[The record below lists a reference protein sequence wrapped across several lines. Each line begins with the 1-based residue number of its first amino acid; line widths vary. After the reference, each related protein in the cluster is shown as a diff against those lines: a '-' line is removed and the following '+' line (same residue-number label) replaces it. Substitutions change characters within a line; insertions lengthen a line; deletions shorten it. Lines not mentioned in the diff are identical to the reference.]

1 MAGFLGIGNYEK
13 EGPGIDKNAPK
24 KKTFIVFFEIF
35 FRNVWKFITINF
47 VYFLISLPVITKGF
61 ASAGLTHIAR
71 NTARE
76 KHSFGLSDFFETI
89 KKNWKQSLII
99 NIINIIVVALDVIA
113 LVWYWTAEKGVGQT
127 VGLGIAIF
135 VALIFSMMQFYMW
148 TMAITFKLSVKQI
161 YSNAFKLAIANLKL
175 NFLCIF
181 VLLLVY
187 GLYFVVFWYLG
198 KYSIVIAIEVVLFIC
213 TFPGFKYLLIQFCT
227 FPAIK
232 KYMIDPYYA
241 EHPNDD
247 IELRRD
253 LGLEV
258 PEDDEE
264 DEENEIE

>member
-1 MAGFLGIGNYEK
+1 MAGFLGFGNYEK
-13 EGPGIDKNAPK
+13 EGPGVNKNAPK
-24 KKTFIVFFEIF
+24 KKRFIVFFEIF
-35 FRNVWKFITINF
+35 FRNIWKFITINF
-47 VYFLISLPVITKGF
+47 VYFLVSLPIVTKGF
-61 ASAGLTHIAR
+61 ANAGLTHIAR

-99 NIINIIVVALDVIA
+99 NIINIVVTVLDAYAIYY
-113 LVWYWTAEKGVGQT
+113 YWFSEKSIGQT
-127 VGLGIAIF
+127 IGLGIALF
-135 VALIFSMMQFYMW
+135 VAFIFSVMQFYMW
-148 TMAITFKLSVKQI
+148 TMAITFKLTVKQI

-175 NFLCIF
+175 NFLCVF

-198 KYSIVIAIEVVLFIC
+198 KYSIVVPIEIVLFIC

-241 EHPNDD
+241 EHPDDD
-247 IELRRD
+247 IQLRRD

-258 PEDDEE
+258 PEDDEDEEE
-264 DEENEIE
+264 DEIE